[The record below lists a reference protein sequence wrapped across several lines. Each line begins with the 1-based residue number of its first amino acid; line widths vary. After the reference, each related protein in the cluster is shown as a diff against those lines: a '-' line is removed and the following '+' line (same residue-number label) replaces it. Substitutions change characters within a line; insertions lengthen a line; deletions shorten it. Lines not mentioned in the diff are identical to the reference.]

1 MIYIPRFPFVAR
13 GIKFDIC
20 HGFEGEH
27 KQNLLQGFHAFTAD
41 PRPLLFHQLVRD
53 ATAVGSGSYARVFEN
68 PLFPNQVFK
77 LTNKQD
83 KGYQR
88 WMEDFVLKRQNNRFV
103 PQVNSYARTN
113 TGRILC
119 MMEKLTP
126 SYEVPDG
133 FRYNENQKG
142 AGLHL
147 DFAPHDELPDELR
160 QIKAF
165 LYDFLYND
173 SIDIRVPNVMR
184 RGEQVVITDPL
195 F

>member
-27 KQNLLQGFHAFTAD
+27 KQKLLQGFHAFTAD
-41 PRPLLFHQLVRD
+41 PRPLLFHQLVRN
-53 ATAVGSGSYARVFEN
+53 ATPVGSGSFARVFES
-68 PLFPNQVFK
+68 PLFPNLVFK

-88 WMEDFVLKRQNNRFV
+88 WMEDFVLKKQNNRFV
-103 PQVNSYARTN
+103 PQVDSYARTN

-119 MMEKLTP
+119 LMEKLTP
-126 SYEVPDG
+126 GYDVPKG
-133 FRYNENQKG
+133 FIYHENKALQLK
-142 AGLHL
+142 
-147 DFAPHDELPDELR
+147 FAPHDELPDEVR
-160 QIKAF
+160 QIRAF
-165 LYDFLYND
+165 LYDFIYSD
-173 SIDIRVPNVMR
+173 SVDIRIPNVMR